1 MIKSLKEYQE
11 LAQRT
16 CPDLGS
22 EQLNIEHMMLGI
34 FTEYGELCDVYKKHL
49 AYGRDVDFV
58 NVQEEFADQGWY
70 IINLFRIKGIEI
82 DIRQYFEF
90 DNVRKENINFQLIYF
105 MKSLYTAI
113 LDDDMIYLLSSW
125 WYLGL
130 SLNVDIFKALTNNI
144 DKLKIRYPDKFD
156 EEKALNRDLE
166 SEKKEL
172 EK

>member
-1 MIKSLKEYQE
+1 MIKSLREYQE

-16 CPDLGS
+16 CPSLGS
-22 EQLNIEHMMLGI
+22 TELDNTHMVLGI
-34 FTEYGELCDVYKKHL
+34 ITEYGELCDVYKKHL
-49 AYGRDVDFV
+49 AYGREIDFI
-58 NVQEEFADQGWY
+58 NVQEEFADIGWY
-70 IINLFRIKGIEI
+70 IMNLFRIKNIQI
-82 DIRQYFEF
+82 DIKQYP
-90 DNVRKENINFQLIYF
+90 DLDILRKENINLQLVSFLSSIYSSIAE
-105 MKSLYTAI
+105 KDL
-113 LDDDMIYLLSSW
+113 IYLLSAW

-130 SLNVDIFKALTNNI
+130 NLNIDIFKALTNNI